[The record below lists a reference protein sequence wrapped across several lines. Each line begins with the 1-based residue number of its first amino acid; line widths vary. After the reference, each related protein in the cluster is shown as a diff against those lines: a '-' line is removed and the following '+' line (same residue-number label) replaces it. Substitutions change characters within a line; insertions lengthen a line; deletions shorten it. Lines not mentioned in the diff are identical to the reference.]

1 MPAARTKLVSPQTQ
15 PRSIKVLGLSLAPDL
30 PAHIAISGLTTW
42 NWPSWEYAAPHAGP
56 VDEALDCRNPGRTV
70 PGMSAK
76 EAAHAII
83 DALPEEA
90 TLQDVADRLVLLA
103 ALEKGR
109 QAVREGRWKAQ
120 EDVEKL
126 LPSWLEK

>member
-1 MPAARTKLVSPQTQ
+1 MVLDGVVGDGAAHAVADEL
-15 PRSIKVLGLSLAPDL
+15 LGV
-30 PAHIAISGLTTW
+30 
-42 NWPSWEYAAPHAGP
+42 EP

-70 PGMSAK
+70 PSMSAK